1 MASLCK
7 QYRHTGPLSL
17 AATFKHTIVLNK
29 QAVLMFV
36 SSAVE
41 EIFESLSLNHIYNTA
56 YCINDYH
63 LYYYNSLFQ
72 ISKCY
77 NGSNQLT
84 TLRNVK
90 P

>member
-36 SSAVE
+36 SSVVE
-41 EIFESLSLNHIYNTA
+41 EIFAIKSLSLNHTHNTA

-63 LYYYNSLFQ
+63 LNYY
-72 ISKCY
+72 I
-77 NGSNQLT
+77 
-84 TLRNVK
+84 
-90 P
+90 